1 MKDGKDGKIANH
13 RIIVSF
19 TLQESFAGLRWDPH
33 ISVVYA
39 IEGVFS
45 VPTKCLLWTDLGLAT
60 YSLTLGF
67 RVMEELLSGHLQ
79 SCDSEGRDYN
89 TSLSGPYDFG

>member
-45 VPTKCLLWTDLGLAT
+45 VPTKCLLWTDLGLAC
-60 YSLTLGF
+60 
-67 RVMEELLSGHLQ
+67 LL
-79 SCDSEGRDYN
+79 Y
-89 TSLSGPYDFG
+89 TSDAADDCWSV